1 MFQFLSLCD
10 LFFIIIFLF
19 IKRIGKLIKINA
31 LVFYGSELVTHFI
44 EYVLAVVF
52 ISTNNILVS
61 LHQ

>member
-44 EYVLAVVF
+44 E
-52 ISTNNILVS
+52 
-61 LHQ
+61 